1 MVSMY
6 QQITSNKRKSFLL
19 ISLFVIIL
27 VGLGAII
34 GKITGNFESWIFGAV
49 LVSFVMTLFS
59 YFAGDKVALAT
70 ARAKQ
75 IKKEDNPYLW
85 RLVENLSITAGLPMP
100 DVYII
105 PDQSINAFATGRD
118 PKHSSVAV
126 TLGALNKLDKV
137 ELEGVLAHE
146 LSHIKNYDIR
156 LMMLVIILVG
166 SIALMSDFFLRTQF
180 FRRRRDREEGNAD
193 VLLFIMGIILAILSP
208 IIAQIIQLAVSR
220 EREFLADA
228 SGAMLTRYPEGLA
241 RALEKIALEG
251 MAMQNPNNATAH
263 LYISDPFG
271 KKKISWLH
279 KLFMTHPPIEE
290 RIKRLREM
298 GV

>member
-118 PKHSSVAV
+118 PKHSSIAV